1 MIIIIMALLL
11 LLLSCHA
18 SSQPDSAFGIENW
31 NTICSRSVSRVGGE
45 PSLMDEVEH
54 GVNEFIII
62 IIIIIII
69 MARRVRA
76 EFEIGAQNGG
86 INYVLTL

>member
-1 MIIIIMALLL
+1 
-11 LLLSCHA
+11 
-18 SSQPDSAFGIENW
+18 
-31 NTICSRSVSRVGGE
+31 
-45 PSLMDEVEH
+45 MDEVEH

-69 MARRVRA
+69 MARRA
-76 EFEIGAQNGG
+76 KKECEIGAQNGG